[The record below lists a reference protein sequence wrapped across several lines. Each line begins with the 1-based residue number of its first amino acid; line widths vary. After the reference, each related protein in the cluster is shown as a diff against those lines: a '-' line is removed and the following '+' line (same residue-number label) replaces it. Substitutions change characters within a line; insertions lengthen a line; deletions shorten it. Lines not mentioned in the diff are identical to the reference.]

1 MGVESAIFEII
12 HESIHHDESV
22 LTVSDLCEIAGVSRS
37 GYYRWEATAGQREKR
52 EEQGFTQE
60 QLGEASELSSVHIS
74 LVENA
79 KRKPSL
85 QSLLQ
90 ICNALQ
96 ITMDELLVGNQH
108 LSQND
113 YQSLSHHR
121 RREFL
126 AKIFYLN
133 NQPHYR
139 LNLYSSH
146 SAELSF

>member
-1 MGVESAIFEII
+1 MKQI
-12 HESIHHDESV
+12 DYV
-22 LTVSDLCEIAGVSRS
+22 LLGNRLK
-37 GYYRWEATAGQREKR
+37 EKR

-108 LSQND
+108 PSQND
-113 YQSLSHHR
+113 YQSDLSYLLSQAAPIEKR
-121 RREFL
+121 FIITMIRSMINIFRENKFTL
-126 AKIFYLN
+126 VKK
-133 NQPHYR
+133 
-139 LNLYSSH
+139 
-146 SAELSF
+146 